1 MVTIRPIREDDAEQ
15 FLAMQRR
22 VDAETKFMLFEPG
35 ERPTTVEQTRE
46 MLRNGL
52 AAGTLINF
60 VAVSEAE
67 GRIVGWLGAS
77 RRLANRIRH
86 KLYIVIGMEQ
96 AHAGQGIGSRL
107 FQAVEDWGRANGIH
121 RLELTVMCHNERGV
135 ALYKKMGFEIEGVE
149 RHGLCVDGQWV
160 DQYYM
165 AKLL

>member
-1 MVTIRPIREDDAEQ
+1 MITIRPIREEDAEQ
-15 FLAMQRR
+15 FLTMQKR

-35 ERPTTVEQTRE
+35 ERNTTVEQTRE
-46 MLRNGL
+46 MIRSGL
-52 AAGTLINF
+52 AAGTLVNF
-60 VAVSEAE
+60 VAEAD
-67 GRIVGWLGAS
+67 GRIVGWLGAN

-96 AHAGQGIGSRL
+96 AYAGQGVGTRL
-107 FQAVEDWGRANGIH
+107 FQAIEEWGRANGIH

-135 ALYKKMGFEIEGVE
+135 ALYRKMGYEIEGVE
-149 RHGLCVDGQWV
+149 KHGLCVDGQWV